1 MILFYW
7 LLCLFWEISPPRRRY
22 PLSEFCLHVDVVLC
36 RRIRFDSRRCK
47 LFENFFFRDV
57 VLCRSLL
64 LNIFWVV
71 IEGELWLRCHDFT
84 KSSFKCCKKSW
95 HDRIVVSTLRCD
107 RSNVTQV
114 RILFEEL
121 RIFGRCQNF
130 LIRLLCSIPERCKI
144 KFRSNFQSQ
153 QLSFHVGQFNPW
165 NEMKK

>member
-1 MILFYW
+1 MTLLTWHCW
-7 LLCLFWEISPPRRRY
+7 LY
-22 PLSEFCLHVDVVLC
+22 PLQNLWRIQMASIPETLSCLSSDS
-36 RRIRFDSRRCK
+36 RFDSRRCK

-121 RIFGRCQNF
+121 RIFGRWQNF

-144 KFRSNFQSQ
+144 KFRSNPIDII
-153 QLSFHVGQFNPW
+153 L
-165 NEMKK
+165 